1 MADLAVESPDAVVV
15 EVDWS
20 CLPRFA
26 IFVARAPKLEINLR
40 LLFQVRT
47 AGIKKSLVGIKK
59 SLVPTLG
66 LIIVSLPS
74 DLDVL
79 VTCYAQST
87 VHFFQMELNVFR
99 FVTTDL
105 AI

>member
-47 AGIKKSLVGIKK
+47 AGIKKSLV
-59 SLVPTLG
+59 PTLG